1 MALYTLK
8 IKDKTFSVAV
18 ISDKGE
24 MKKGLSGKP
33 ALGVGKGLLFNFGK
47 TQPVTM
53 NMKGMNY
60 SLDIIFIN
68 EDLEVVAVRTL
79 QPGNF
84 DTSVKSCRLVLE
96 VNAGDGG
103 GMIGEKLEI
112 DKDLAKMLG
121 LPYYDEEEEGSN
133 GEHEEEEEEQD
144 KDDSG
149 TVNIVVRVSTVPE
162 NAKRIFKV
170 GGSFRRYEDEVKALP
185 NAMQVL
191 DDKGKVLMNIVGG
204 ERIFSIEHTEQL
216 IAMSKKV
223 EAGEASEEELGKLM
237 KGIIEKQNNQ
247 KPEYV

>member
-8 IKDKTFSVAV
+8 IKDKTFSVAC
-18 ISDKGE
+18 ISDKGD

-47 TQPVTM
+47 SQPVTM
-53 NMKGMNY
+53 NMKDMNY
-60 SLDIIFIN
+60 PLDLIFIN
-68 EDLEVVAVRTL
+68 EELEVVAVRTL
-79 QPGNF
+79 PPGGF
-84 DTSVKSCRLVLE
+84 ETSVKACRLVLE
-96 VNAGDGG
+96 VNEGAGSGLV
-103 GMIGEKLEI
+103 GEKVEL
-112 DKDLAKMLG
+112 DSAFAKVLG
-121 LPYYDEEEEGSN
+121 FPCEEESEDEEEEEGAEKHANMDTGS
-133 GEHEEEEEEQD
+133 
-144 KDDSG
+144 
-149 TVNIVVRVSTVPE
+149 VNIVVRVTTIPE
-162 NAKRIFKV
+162 TAERLFKM

-216 IAMSKKV
+216 IALSKKV

-237 KGIIEKQNNQ
+237 KSIIEKQNNQ